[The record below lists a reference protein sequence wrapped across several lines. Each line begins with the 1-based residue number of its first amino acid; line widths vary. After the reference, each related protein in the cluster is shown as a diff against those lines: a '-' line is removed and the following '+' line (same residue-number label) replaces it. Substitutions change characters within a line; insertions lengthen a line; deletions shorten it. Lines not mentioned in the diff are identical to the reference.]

1 MKCIYLKPNGEQCGA
16 NAMGS
21 SDYCYLHNPEISQ
34 EEKQEARIK
43 GGKIKNLV
51 AIEALPPVKIE
62 KTRDIMALLTETI
75 NQVRGGSLDCRVGNT
90 IGYLA
95 GVAIKAYEIS
105 ELEERLER
113 IELAIKN

>member
-1 MKCIYLKPNGEQCGA
+1 MRN
-16 NAMGS
+16 

-34 EEKQEARIK
+34 EEKLEAQTR
-43 GGKIKNLV
+43 GGQNRSLKV
-51 AIEALPPVKIE
+51 YQPLPPVRIE
-62 KTRDIMALLTETI
+62 KTSDIMKLLTDTI
-75 NQVRGGSLDCRVGNT
+75 NQVRQGELDCRIGNT

-95 GVAIKAYEIS
+95 GVAIKAYETS